1 MHRQLTDKSRASKS
15 AEELRARL
23 ADMQEA
29 LGTKDTQL
37 AILKV
42 RLEEINQ
49 ELGSSRRSVDQLQ
62 AENQRQVVDLWFHS
76 FITELRYHRC
86 IIYDP

>member
-29 LGTKDTQL
+29 LSTKDTQL

-42 RLEEINQ
+42 RLEDVNQ

-62 AENQRQVVDLWFHS
+62 TENQRQVGFWFHNL
-76 FITELRYHRC
+76 IT
-86 IIYDP
+86 

>member
-1 MHRQLTDKSRASKS
+1 MSDKSRTAKN
-15 AEELRARL
+15 AEELQARL

-42 RLEEINQ
+42 RLEEVNQ

-62 AENQRQVVDLWFHS
+62 AETKR
-76 FITELRYHRC
+76 
-86 IIYDP
+86 